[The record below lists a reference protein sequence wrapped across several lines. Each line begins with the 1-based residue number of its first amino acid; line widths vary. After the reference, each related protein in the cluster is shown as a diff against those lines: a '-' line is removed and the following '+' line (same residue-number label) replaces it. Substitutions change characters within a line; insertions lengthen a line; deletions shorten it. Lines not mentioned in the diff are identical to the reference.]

1 MKRPF
6 FVIGLVYLV
15 ATLFACVAEGFVSQ
29 TLGILLVLFVP
40 AFSWFITR
48 TRFSKNKKEIK
59 IIMITALIA
68 VNLFNFHYLKITLP
82 AKELVGQT
90 ARIEGEVKDFA
101 AGETKPIYV
110 LKAKVETGK
119 EKYEDVKML
128 LFLDK
133 ETRLERFEKVS
144 CRVKFSK
151 IKKNLLF
158 DSSEYYKAKGIQL
171 SARPLGEITITH
183 PRNSLAS
190 KIGLI
195 NEYIKRNIEETFT
208 GYQGDVMKAIILGD
222 KSELSQ
228 DCKNTFKR
236 SGIYHILAVSG
247 LHMSIVTQLICLI
260 LSKLKCNQKVSASGA
275 IAGSLLFVLV
285 VGPAPS
291 VVRCAVMT
299 IIYLLGKIIGREA
312 DSRNSL
318 GLGLI
323 LLLVCNP
330 YSVFDVGL
338 QLSFLS
344 TWGIIVFGARLA
356 KQMGKW
362 KWPKF
367 FRESLSISFAAT
379 GATLPIMAC
388 KFGEISFIAP
398 LTNLILMP
406 IIPWTLVCTLFFA
419 IIRPLLGS
427 GFFYKCAVLITGG
440 SITLFVD
447 IARIFAA
454 FPLSKLQWWQLALC
468 CCCAMILWLLRYPK
482 IQKIVHIKNSKRT
495 GLIICGVSLSLLV
508 AGSFGSWWW
517 RRHESRIFILPGNGN
532 VLINCEGENLLIGAN
547 RTKGYLNQLNWALDQ
562 TNKNNLDT
570 FICRENEF
578 SADLIEKICENF
590 NVDNILT
597 EEKIR
602 IMFEEKQNLPKVRQ
616 LEEMEKFVLGKG
628 ASLKVADGIATFEC
642 DGNLTVILEP
652 DADLGGLSELI
663 KEADNI
669 IMSKKTKL
677 PAKVLNSQK
686 VIVYDL
692 KLTSTSDLSSGDYE
706 VYTPRS
712 DKILT
717 LLLRNGQTTVK

>member
-6 FVIGLVYLV
+6 FVIGLVYLA
-15 ATLFACVAEGFVSQ
+15 ATLFACVTEGFVSQ

-68 VNLFNFHYLKITLP
+68 VNLFNFHYIKTTLP

-90 ARIEGEVKDFA
+90 ARIAGTVQDFA

-110 LKAKVETGK
+110 LKAKVETSN
-119 EKYEDVKML
+119 ETYENVKML

-133 ETRLERFEKVS
+133 ETRLERFEKVA
-144 CRVKFSK
+144 CEVKFSK

-190 KIGLI
+190 RVGLI

-222 KSELSQ
+222 KSGLSQ

-260 LSKLKCNQKVSASGA
+260 LSKLRCNQKVSAGCA

-299 IIYLLGKIIGREA
+299 IIYLLGKIIDREA
-312 DSRNSL
+312 DSLNSL
-318 GLGLI
+318 GLGLLPLLI
-323 LLLVCNP
+323 LNP

-344 TWGIIVFGARLA
+344 TWGIIVLGAHLA
-356 KQMGKW
+356 KQMETW

-379 GATLPIMAC
+379 GATLPIMAL
-388 KFGEISFIAP
+388 KFGEISLIAP

-406 IIPWTLVCTLFFA
+406 IIPWTLICTLFFA
-419 IIRPLLGS
+419 IVRPLLGS

-447 IARIFAA
+447 IARIFAN
-454 FPLSKLQWWQLALC
+454 FPLGKLQWWQTALC
-468 CCCAMILWLLRYPK
+468 FCCAMILWLLRYPK
-482 IQKIVHIKNSKRT
+482 VQKITRIKNSKRT
-495 GLIICGVSLSLLV
+495 NLIVCGVSLSLLV
-508 AGSFGSWWW
+508 VGSFGSWWVK
-517 RRHESRIFILPGNGN
+517 RHESQIFILPGNGN
-532 VLINCEGENLLIGAN
+532 VLINCEGKNLLIGAN

-562 TNKNNLDT
+562 TNKNDLDT
-570 FICRENEF
+570 FICRENKF

-590 NVDNILT
+590 KVSDILT

-602 IMFEEKQNLPKVRQ
+602 VTFEEKQNSPKVRQ
-616 LEEMEKFVLGKG
+616 LKEMEKFAFGEE
-628 ASLKVADGIATFEC
+628 ASFKVADGIATFEC
-642 DGNLTVILEP
+642 DENLTVILEP
-652 DADLGGLSELI
+652 DTDLDGLSEII
-663 KEADNI
+663 KKADNI

-677 PAKVLNSQK
+677 PAQVLNFQK

-692 KLTSTSDLSSGDYE
+692 KLTSTSDLSSGEYE
-706 VYTPRS
+706 VHTPRP
-712 DKILT
+712 DKVLT
-717 LLLRNGQTTVK
+717 LCLRNGKTTVN